1 VCVYIGVER
10 LQVWRADM
18 KAERDEWNWGT
29 KYETHKESN
38 KTRFKPLEY
47 KRL

>member
-1 VCVYIGVER
+1 
-10 LQVWRADM
+10 M